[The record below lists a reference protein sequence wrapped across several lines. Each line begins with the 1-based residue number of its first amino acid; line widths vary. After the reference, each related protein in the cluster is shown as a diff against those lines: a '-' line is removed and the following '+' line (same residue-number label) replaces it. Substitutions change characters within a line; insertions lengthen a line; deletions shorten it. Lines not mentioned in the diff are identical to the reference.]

1 MKKLIFFCIIVLF
14 FISCGKPADVPVRQ
28 KTDSD
33 SVAEIQYKKE
43 LDEIKKSMKG
53 EVKIKLKKDGKGSYS
68 WEISGKDAQEVL
80 KTNDALKKRLN
91 D

>member
-1 MKKLIFFCIIVLF
+1 MKKLIIFCIVFLF
-14 FISCGKPADVPVRQ
+14 LFSCGKAVEVPGKQ

-33 SVAEIQYKKE
+33 NAAEIQYKKE

-53 EVKIKLKKDGKGSYS
+53 EVKIKLKKDGKGAYS